1 MERSLNYYVLL
12 LVLGHFL
19 CSGNLL
25 FSCFG
30 LCSSSFPLFI
40 WLIEF
45 YSAMD
50 IYWFQI
56 LFLNAHSMFLIL
68 LLFVE
73 LLPFVFSLCFCHII
87 LCFSLLVIDS
97 LDHQDMFLNSV
108 TAECISCTWVWHLN
122 CFVLFSFFFSPFC
135 CCSNR
140 YTCWT
145 SWVQWSFPNL
155 FVPPPC
161 SLCCTIVYQLST
173 LFYPY

>member
-108 TAECISCTWVWHLN
+108 TPRCIFLHLSLASQLL
-122 CFVLFSFFFSPFC
+122 CSLLFFFLSLLLLFNL
-135 CCSNR
+135 NR

-145 SWVQWSFPNL
+145 S
-155 FVPPPC
+155 
-161 SLCCTIVYQLST
+161 
-173 LFYPY
+173 